1 MAGPMRGSMKAYKS
15 VSLDSQKTLASPYRI
30 VQMLLAGALERL
42 AKART
47 AIEHKNYAQRGE
59 LISSTMMIID
69 ELRMSLDYDD
79 GGEIATNLGGLYD
92 FMMSEL
98 ITVNLSNDISK
109 LESTSGL
116 LRGIKE
122 GWDAI
127 PIAQQQV
134 PA

>member
-1 MAGPMRGSMKAYKS
+1 MAGPMRGSMRAYKS
-15 VSLDSQKTLASPYRI
+15 VALDSQKSVASPYRI

-47 AIEHKNYAQRGE
+47 AIEHKNYEQRGE

-69 ELRMSLDYDD
+69 ELRLSLDYEA
-79 GGEIATNLGGLYD
+79 GGEVAANLGSLYD
-92 FMMSEL
+92 FIMSEL
-98 ITVNLSNDISK
+98 VAVNIKNDLSK

-116 LRGIKE
+116 LRDIKE
-122 GWDAI
+122 SWDAI
-127 PIAQQQV
+127 PVSEQEV

>member
-1 MAGPMRGSMKAYKS
+1 MAGPMRGSLKAYKS
-15 VSLDSQKTLASPYRI
+15 VSLDSQKTVASPYRI
-30 VQMLLAGALERL
+30 VQMLLAGTLERL

-47 AIEHKNYAQRGE
+47 AIEHKDYAKRGE
-59 LISSTMMIID
+59 LISSTMMIVD
-69 ELRMSLDYDD
+69 ELRLSLDHEA
-79 GGEIATNLGGLYD
+79 GGEVAANLGNLYD
-92 FMMSEL
+92 FIMSEL
-98 ITVNLSNDISK
+98 ISVNLTNDISK

-127 PIAQQQV
+127 PADQQQV

>member
-1 MAGPMRGSMKAYKS
+1 MAGPMRGSMRAYKS
-15 VSLDSQKTLASPYRI
+15 VALDSQKTVASSYRI

-69 ELRMSLDYDD
+69 ELRLSLDYAE
-79 GGEIATNLGGLYD
+79 GGEVATNLGALYD

-98 ITVNLSNDISK
+98 ITVNLSNDVDK

-116 LRGIKE
+116 LREIKE

-127 PIAQQQV
+127 PVDQQAV

>member
-1 MAGPMRGSMKAYKS
+1 MRGSMRAYKS
-15 VSLDSQKTLASPYRI
+15 VALDSQKSVASPYRI

-47 AIEHKNYAQRGE
+47 AIEHKNYEQRGE

-69 ELRMSLDYDD
+69 ELRLSLDYET
-79 GGEIATNLGGLYD
+79 GGEIAKNLGGLYD

-98 ITVNLSNDISK
+98 ISVNLNNDTAK
-109 LESTSGL
+109 LESTSRL
-116 LRGIKE
+116 LREIKE
-122 GWDAI
+122 SWDAI
-127 PIAQQQV
+127 PVEQQEV

>member
-15 VSLDSQKTLASPYRI
+15 VSLDSQKSVASPYRI
-30 VQMLLAGALERL
+30 VQMLLAGTLERL

-47 AIEHKNYAQRGE
+47 AIEHKDYAKRGE

-69 ELRMSLDYDD
+69 ELRLSLDHEA
-79 GGEIATNLGGLYD
+79 GGEVATNLANLYD
-92 FMMSEL
+92 FIMSEL
-98 ITVNLSNDISK
+98 ISVNLTNDISK

-127 PIAQQQV
+127 PTDQQQV

>member
-1 MAGPMRGSMKAYKS
+1 MAGPMRGSMRAYKS
-15 VSLDSQKTLASPYRI
+15 VSLDSQKSVASPYRI

-42 AKART
+42 AKAKT

-69 ELRMSLDYDD
+69 ELRLSLDFEE
-79 GGEIATNLGGLYD
+79 GGEVAVNLGNLYD
-92 FMMSEL
+92 FIMSEL
-98 ITVNLSNDISK
+98 IAVNLNNDLNK

-127 PIAQQQV
+127 PVADQEV

>member
-1 MAGPMRGSMKAYKS
+1 MAGSMRGSMKAYKS
-15 VSLDSQKTLASPYRI
+15 VALDSQKTVAPPYRI

-47 AIEHKNYAQRGE
+47 AIEHKDYAQRGD

-69 ELRMSLDYDD
+69 ELRMSLDYEE
-79 GGEIATNLGGLYD
+79 GGDIAANLGNLYD

-98 ITVNLSNDISK
+98 IAVNMNNDTAK
-109 LESTSGL
+109 LESTSRL
-116 LRGIKE
+116 LRDIKE
-122 GWDAI
+122 SWDAI
-127 PIAQQQV
+127 PVELQQV

>member
-1 MAGPMRGSMKAYKS
+1 MAGPMRGSMRAYKS
-15 VSLDSQKTLASPYRI
+15 VALDSQKTVASPYRI

-42 AKART
+42 AKAKT

-69 ELRMSLDYDD
+69 ELRLSLDYED

-98 ITVNLSNDISK
+98 ISVNLTNDVSK
-109 LESTSGL
+109 LESISGL

-127 PIAQQQV
+127 PVNQQEV